1 MGSSGMSAST
11 STTAEHASTGLCSGG
26 SGGGC
31 GVTVRAGGST
41 ATSAED
47 GATGSSVTVSSCKR
61 HVGWVMC
68 VCML

>member
-1 MGSSGMSAST
+1 MGSSGMSAS
-11 STTAEHASTGLCSGG
+11 SCTTAEHAATGLCSGS

-47 GATGSSVTVSSCKR
+47 GAAGGSVTVSSCKR
-61 HVGWVMC
+61 HVG
-68 VCML
+68 